1 MPMAR
6 DASTPAVPDGWRV
19 VRLGEVAEVIGGSTP
34 SRTRPDYWGG
44 AIPWVVPS
52 ELTKLPGRYLERSR
66 QSVTGEGLRA
76 AGLRIL
82 PAGSTLLTSRATIG
96 ATAINAVPVTTNQG
110 FQSLVPGSDADS
122 LWLFYCVS
130 ALGHELQR
138 RGAGS
143 TFREVSRDGVRTIP
157 ILLPPLSEQR
167 GIAAVLDA
175 IDDAIERSEAVIAAT
190 EELRR
195 SLLHE
200 LLSRGVPGWHSEWR
214 EVRGLGVVPAC
225 WEVVR
230 LGEVAEVVRG
240 VSWSREQES
249 AVPLDDAMPVV
260 RIGNVQRDGFRMDD
274 TLYIRGVPQ
283 ANRARGAITERSLV
297 MVGSNGN
304 RDRVGNV
311 FLSDDRVRGC
321 LLASFLIRID
331 PIGSVSERFLA
342 MVLRSARIQSRIT
355 ESTAGSTGLKNLSL
369 RWLRDLPF
377 LLPPLTEQQRIAT
390 ILDSVDSSLEQ
401 ARMGTDVLRSVK
413 ASASEALLSGR
424 VRVRQNA

>member
-1 MPMAR
+1 MPMASG
-6 DASTPAVPDGWRV
+6 ATPQAVPDGWRV

-34 SRTRPDYWGG
+34 SRTQPDYWGG

-157 ILLPPLSEQR
+157 ILLPPLAEQR

-175 IDDAIERSEAVIAAT
+175 IDEAIERSQAVIAAT

-225 WEVVR
+225 WEVNTVGDAYNVQLGKMLSAKTRIGDYVRPYLTNRNVRWGAFNLDDLPAMHFSPKERVR
-230 LGEVAEVVRG
+230 LRLEPDDLLVCEGGEVGR
-240 VSWSREQES
+240 S
-249 AVPLDDAMPVV
+249 AVWRGELTECYYQKALHRLRPRSADAQSPEFARYALEYANM
-260 RIGNVQRDGFRMDD
+260 
-274 TLYIRGVPQ
+274 RGWFTDYTGQTSIAHLTREKLISMRLPFPSFAEQ
-283 ANRARGAITERSLV
+283 QAITAAL
-297 MVGSNGN
+297 G
-304 RDRVGNV
+304 
-311 FLSDDRVRGC
+311 
-321 LLASFLIRID
+321 A
-331 PIGSVSERFLA
+331 
-342 MVLRSARIQSRIT
+342 
-355 ESTAGSTGLKNLSL
+355 
-369 RWLRDLPF
+369 
-377 LLPPLTEQQRIAT
+377 
-390 ILDSVDSSLEQ
+390 VDASLEES
-401 ARMGTDVLRSVK
+401 RVGTDVLRSVK

-424 VRVRQNA
+424 VRVAHR

>member
-6 DASTPAVPDGWRV
+6 DATPPAVPDGWRV

-225 WEVVR
+225 WEVAR
-230 LGEVAEVVRG
+230 LGEVCDVRSGQADPQAPAFQELRFIAPDDIEPATGRLIGGRTVADARAISGKYEFDEHDVIYSKIRPYLMKVYLPQERGLCSADMYPIHPRPGLGRTYLALVLLSPAFTEYARTCSDRTGIPKINRRELLRFNFRLPPAE
-240 VSWSREQES
+240 EQERI
-249 AVPLDDAMPVV
+249 AVLEAALQLQWDAHD
-260 RIGNVQRDGFRMDD
+260 RQLIG
-274 TLYIRGVPQ
+274 L
-283 ANRARGAITERSLV
+283 RSLKAA
-297 MVGSNGN
+297 
-304 RDRVGNV
+304 
-311 FLSDDRVRGC
+311 
-321 LLASFLIRID
+321 LA
-331 PIGSVSERFLA
+331 G
-342 MVLRSARIQSRIT
+342 
-355 ESTAGSTGLKNLSL
+355 
-369 RWLRDLPF
+369 
-377 LLPPLTEQQRIAT
+377 
-390 ILDSVDSSLEQ
+390 
-401 ARMGTDVLRSVK
+401 
-413 ASASEALLSGR
+413 ALLTGR
-424 VRVRQNA
+424 VRTSVGGQVKT